1 LVADE
6 VIPEAGERHMQKFT
20 TCLMFV
26 GEQHGKA
33 AEAINFY
40 VSLFKNAKIIEI
52 ERYRAGESEPE
63 GTVKRAKFSLNGLE
77 FMAFDS
83 ALKHEFTF
91 TSAMSIFVQ
100 CDSEEEIDTLYT
112 RFTEGG
118 SAQMPLDNYGFSK
131 KFAWVADRYG
141 VSWQLNLAK

>member
-1 LVADE
+1 MLD
-6 VIPEAGERHMQKFT
+6 
-20 TCLMFV
+20 
-26 GEQHGKA
+26 
-33 AEAINFY
+33 
-40 VSLFKNAKIIEI
+40 
-52 ERYRAGESEPE
+52 
-63 GTVKRAKFSLNGLE
+63 
-77 FMAFDS
+77 
-83 ALKHEFTF
+83 EFTF

-131 KFAWVADRYG
+131 KFAWVADRYR